1 MARIEQNKVGNSG
14 GNEEIEKLKTELKE
28 VNETLTDVKTKLTLK
43 DGMIKLYEKQQN
55 EIMDILNLPSE
66 DRSFSKVLKALKES
80 KQACHEATEIEHYA
94 EASDVYENYVREKS
108 Q

>member
-1 MARIEQNKVGNSG
+1 MARIEQKKVGNSG
-14 GNEEIEKLKTELKE
+14 GNEEIEKLETELKE
-28 VNETLTDVKTKLTLK
+28 VNETLAEVKTKLALK
-43 DGMIKLYEKQQN
+43 DEMIKLYENQQN

-66 DRSFSKVLKALKES
+66 DRSFSKILKALKES

-94 EASDVYENYVREKS
+94 EASDVYENYIHEKS

>member
-1 MARIEQNKVGNSG
+1 MATTEQNKGGNSG

-28 VNETLTDVKTKLTLK
+28 VNETLTDVKTKLKLK
-43 DGMIKLYEKQQN
+43 DEMIKLYEKQQN

-94 EASDVYENYVREKS
+94 EASDVYENYILEKS
-108 Q
+108 L